1 MRPNEKEKKPLAIL
15 FLIIFVAIT
24 SATILDWIIL
34 LYSLPS
40 YAALAIWW
48 VVFVIITVTLVF
60 HFRHMLL
67 PLRNRMKNSFSWPMT
82 AKVVNGICWAGPFA
96 MIPIFQSM
104 YPYLILLGIGAGN
117 ICTYSLLRKHS
128 HMSNREQYLVGVL
141 SISFIPLALILNY
154 TILHNSTEL
163 SPLASRLLIGIAYGI
178 GGLYAL
184 LVDQ

>member
-1 MRPNEKEKKPLAIL
+1 LRPNKKEKKPLAIL

-40 YAALAIWW
+40 STALAIWW

-67 PLRNRMKNSFSWPMT
+67 PLRNRMKNSFSWPTT

-117 ICTYSLLRKHS
+117 ICTYSLLRKYS

-141 SISFIPLALILNY
+141 SISFMPLALILNY

>member
-1 MRPNEKEKKPLAIL
+1 
-15 FLIIFVAIT
+15 
-24 SATILDWIIL
+24 
-34 LYSLPS
+34 
-40 YAALAIWW
+40 
-48 VVFVIITVTLVF
+48 
-60 HFRHMLL
+60 
-67 PLRNRMKNSFSWPMT
+67 MT

-117 ICTYSLLRKHS
+117 ICTYILLRKYS